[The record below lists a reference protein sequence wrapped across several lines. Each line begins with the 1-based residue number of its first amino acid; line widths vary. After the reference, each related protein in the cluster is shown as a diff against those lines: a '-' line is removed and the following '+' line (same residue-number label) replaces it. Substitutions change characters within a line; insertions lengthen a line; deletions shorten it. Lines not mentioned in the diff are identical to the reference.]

1 MEPVRHPDRVCLSF
15 IDGLYWVDGNLIAIQ
30 NGPMLPC
37 IVQFKLDPRGKRV
50 VGTTVLER
58 RNPLSDGIT
67 TGVMVGKELY
77 YVANPQTD
85 KADEKDPAKL
95 APLQILAVKVVR

>member
-1 MEPVRHPDRVCLSF
+1 M
-15 IDGLYWVDGNLIAIQ
+15 
-30 NGPMLPC
+30 
-37 IVQFKLDPRGKRV
+37 
-50 VGTTVLER
+50 TVLER
-58 RNPLSDGIT
+58 RNPFFDGIT

-95 APLQILAVKVVR
+95 DPLHILAVKAVR